1 MEKVIEYENAVFKE
15 FNELFTDLL
24 NTLNRK
30 DINNKLTV
38 VDRIKSINEQIK
50 MTNDSINGLLIDI
63 HQSED
68 NINVP
73 KKELDRINEDQ
84 NWKKML
90 TAFFPQM
97 FLYNLLVNKN
107 KENDEECI
115 SLDEDTEN
123 DISSEE

>member
-115 SLDEDTEN
+115 SFDEDTEN